1 MRIIISARESSLDGE
16 PDERFGRAP
25 LLLKVDPAT
34 LEWESYP
41 NPGVNQS
48 SGAGVAAAQFVID
61 QKVSA
66 VISGDFGPH
75 ASRAFQSAHIEMR
88 LLSEESTSIR
98 KTVELFNQGK
108 LSSFR
113 P

>member
-1 MRIIISARESSLDGE
+1 MMIIISARETSLDCE
-16 PDERFGRAP
+16 PDERFGRANW
-25 LLLKVDPAT
+25 LIKINPAT
-34 LEWESYP
+34 LEWEGFP
-41 NPGVNQS
+41 NPGANQS
-48 SGAGVAAAQFVID
+48 SGAGVAAAQFAID

-75 ASRAFQSAHIEMR
+75 ASRALRAAHIEMR

-98 KTVELFNQGK
+98 KSVELFNQGK
-108 LSSFR
+108 LSIFR